1 MEDFSNMNHRGTWRV
16 RLGDREIEARIQRG
30 ECSISDD
37 GVLRTLP
44 ETEAIVALV
53 SVLAGQEG
61 ASVEL
66 EAEGDERVEVVGAIP
81 SADNAGFMLVP
92 DDSIRNAVESE

>member
-1 MEDFSNMNHRGTWRV
+1 MECLDGLNHRGTWRV
-16 RLGDREIEARIQRG
+16 RLGDREIEARIRRG

-37 GVLRTLP
+37 GVLRTMP

-53 SVLAGQEG
+53 SSLAGQEG

-66 EAEGDERVEVVGAIP
+66 KAEGGERVEVVG
-81 SADNAGFMLVP
+81 SVTGCHTLSY
-92 DDSIRNAVESE
+92 DDYDKRTCV